1 MKRRGFTLVELA
13 IVIAILGILAMYAIP
28 KYQGMVEEARTAQ
41 AKAQLGTVRSA
52 LAIYYAKNSGK
63 FPATLDGS
71 IFAEGRVPEVEATK
85 ADGTVVKSNDVY
97 NIAGDGIVNP
107 GTEVET
113 AGHTNGGWVY
123 DVKSGTLD
131 QCDVRINAKGTGV
144 DGKHWYEY

>member
-63 FPATLDGS
+63 FPATLSDS
-71 IFAEGRVPEVEATK
+71 LFAEGHVPEVEATK
-85 ADGTVVKSNDVY
+85 ADGTTVVKSSSVASGN
-97 NIAGDGIVNP
+97 GDGVVDP
-107 GTEVET
+107 DTEVT
-113 AGHTNGGWVY
+113 DAGGWVY

>member
-1 MKRRGFTLVELA
+1 MKRKGFTLVELA

-63 FPATLDGS
+63 FPAQLDGT

-85 ADGTVVKSNDVY
+85 ADGTTVVKSNDVY
-97 NIAGDGIVNP
+97 NITDDGTVDP
-107 GTEVET
+107 DTEVT
-113 AGHTNGGWVY
+113 DAGGWVY
-123 DVKSGTLD
+123 DVKSGTFD

>member
-63 FPATLDGS
+63 FPGTLDGTL
-71 IFAEGRVPEVEATK
+71 FAEGTVPYVEATK
-85 ADGTVVKSNDVY
+85 ADGTVVKSNGV
-97 NIAGDGIVNP
+97 ATGDGNGVVDP
-107 GTEVET
+107 ATEVT
-113 AGHTNGGWVY
+113 DAGGWVY
-123 DVKSGTLD
+123 DVKTD
-131 QCDVRINAKGTGV
+131 KTQADVRINAKGTGV
-144 DGKHWYEY
+144 DGTPWYQY

>member
-63 FPATLDGS
+63 FPASLGGTL
-71 IFAEGRVPEVEATK
+71 FAEGTVPEVEATK
-85 ADGTVVKSNDVY
+85 ADGTVVKSNGVVTG
-97 NIAGDGIVNP
+97 NGDGVVDPNSA
-107 GTEVET
+107 TELT
-113 AGHTNGGWVY
+113 DAGGWVY

>member
-63 FPATLDGS
+63 FPSSLDGTL
-71 IFAEGRVPEVEATK
+71 FAEGTVPEVEATK
-85 ADGTVVKSNDVY
+85 ADGTVVKSYGVVTGNGNGVVDP
-97 NIAGDGIVNP
+97 A
-107 GTEVET
+107 TEVT
-113 AGHTNGGWVY
+113 DAGGWVY
-123 DVKSGTLD
+123 DVKTDLT
-131 QCDVRINAKGTGV
+131 QADVRINAKGTGV

>member
-63 FPATLDGS
+63 FPAQLNKDL
-71 IFAEGRVPEVEATK
+71 FAEGQVPEVEATK
-85 ADGTVVKSNDVY
+85 ADGTTVVKSNDVY
-97 NIAGDGIVNP
+97 NITDDGTVDPN
-107 GTEVET
+107 TEVT
-113 AGHTNGGWVY
+113 DTGGWVY
-123 DVKSGTLD
+123 DVKSGTFD

>member
-1 MKRRGFTLVELA
+1 MKRKGFTLVELA

-63 FPATLDGS
+63 FPAQLNKDL
-71 IFAEGRVPEVEATK
+71 FAEGQVPEVEATK

-97 NIAGDGIVNP
+97 NITDDGTVDP
-107 GTEVET
+107 DTEVEAT
-113 AGHTNGGWVY
+113 GHTNGGWVY
-123 DVKSGTLD
+123 DVKSDLT
-131 QCDVRINAKGTGV
+131 QADVRINAKGTGV

>member
-63 FPATLDGS
+63 FPAQLTGS
-71 IFAEGRVPEVEATK
+71 LFAEGQVPEVEATK
-85 ADGTVVKSNDVY
+85 ADGTVVKSSSVATGNGNGVVDPATDVTD
-97 NIAGDGIVNP
+97 A
-107 GTEVET
+107 
-113 AGHTNGGWVY
+113 GGWVY
-123 DVKSGTLD
+123 DVKSDLT
-131 QCDVRINAKGTGV
+131 QADVRINAKGTGV
-144 DGKHWYEY
+144 DGTPWYQY